1 MKDKI
6 EKIVVRSGD
15 ELIDIV
21 RQISSTEAKRI
32 LVSFIEDSDIL
43 ISSINLKVLLDS
55 ADEKEALLILQIP
68 NNPSGIHNAKLA
80 GVPVTDSPGIPP
92 EEVWEEVANA
102 YKEREK
108 KTSKIK
114 SKLPQDYKSENIT
127 SFEERINSVLT
138 KNQEEREEEDK
149 KEEGFV
155 VDQDISVKQD
165 TQTETEQED
174 FTKVDFKD
182 IPKHIKS
189 KEKKSTPLTVIG
201 DKVSTFFSN
210 LKNREINKQDK
221 SKKDALLRILP
232 KIVIPLLLVLIVAG
246 VLYYQF
252 APYVKAIIYI
262 ESKPVEVEKVFK
274 GSENIN
280 EIDFENGEIPIKTET
295 VTKSVSD
302 VVQATGTA
310 YRGEKAKGS
319 VALSYINPAGCT
331 EEDTPINLPAGHTIS
346 TGGKNYK
353 LTTAVT
359 LTCIGYD
366 VITGVEAAEV
376 GEEYNIAAGQFFSVA
391 GYDTSRVYAKNDSAF
406 TGGSKESYTVLSKN
420 DVDTKVKELTEIAK
434 KEAESALTDIGG
446 GWEIIKDT
454 IESKVKDGSIK
465 SAVAIGTETDS
476 SDVSLEVEATATYY
490 YTEGVDKG
498 LNALLTDAAINQN
511 LFESSE
517 GLDLT
522 LTGEIK
528 KDLKVEEKNGKI
540 SITLTASSSV
550 EPSVNKEDIIN
561 DLRGMSWNEGV
572 EYLNSLSFTADKDP
586 VISFAPEGFP
596 QKLRHFPSKQG
607 KIDIRIERVVDQSE

>member
-331 EEDTPINLPAGHTIS
+331 EEDAPINLPAGHIIS

-420 DVDTKVKELTEIAK
+420 DVDSKVKELTEIAK

-528 KDLKVEEKNGKI
+528 KDLKVEEKDGKI